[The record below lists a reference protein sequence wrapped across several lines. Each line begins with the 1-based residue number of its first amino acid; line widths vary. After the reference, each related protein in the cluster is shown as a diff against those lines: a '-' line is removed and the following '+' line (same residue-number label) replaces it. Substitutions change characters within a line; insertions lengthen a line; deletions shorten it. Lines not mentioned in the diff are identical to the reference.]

1 MFPPCS
7 CLLRINIH
15 SSQTLACPAPIFLL
29 SYSRS
34 SFSKKNR
41 SDWPDEQHALCSRE
55 QVRGQPPN
63 RQPTATIAALLPRP
77 AWSAALPPWQR
88 DVITV
93 PDDDKDIDDGG
104 PFFILKGRR
113 VPISPSDATG
123 SSWSGE
129 TAVS

>member
-1 MFPPCS
+1 
-7 CLLRINIH
+7 LEDARH
-15 SSQTLACPAPIFLL
+15 SSVLYICKYFVTAPIFTVLFKVL
-29 SYSRS
+29 
-34 SFSKKNR
+34 FLPKNR
-41 SDWPDEQHALCSRE
+41 SDWPHEQQALCTSTT
-55 QVRGQPPN
+55 VRGQPPN
-63 RQPTATIAALLPRP
+63 RQPTATIAALLPRH